1 MAAQGASDN
10 SRATIL
16 VVENERA
23 IAALVRRVLEDKGF
37 NVLTACGW
45 DDAVWVCESCAT
57 PIQLVLMDVFL
68 APRQDWSSQHPG
80 LSKGS
85 GTLLARRLRT
95 IQPRMQ
101 VIFMSSFVDYLG
113 QFLGALPS
121 DMTLMEK
128 PFKPQTLLDTV
139 HAALGKSRLAPPSL
153 SGRCSS

>member
-1 MAAQGASDN
+1 MATQGTSDHA
-10 SRATIL
+10 RTTIL

-37 NVLTACGW
+37 NVLTATGW
-45 DDAVWVCESCAT
+45 DDAIWVCESCST

-80 LSKGS
+80 VSKGS
-85 GTLLARRLRT
+85 GTLLARRLKT

-113 QFLGALPS
+113 QFLGALPA
-121 DMTLMEK
+121 DMTLMQK

-139 HAALGKSRLAPPSL
+139 HAVLGKLRLAPSTVPGHCPS
-153 SGRCSS
+153 